1 MLRTASGSVVT
12 CTLNRPAQYNALSS
26 DMLAALQQALESTSR
41 DPACSVLVLAASGA
55 FCRPRFARM
64 RKPESWQNELFNRCS
79 RLMLTIAELQQP
91 VIATVQG
98 VATAAG
104 LSAGRLLRPSPAVP
118 RSARF
123 ATSGS
128 INLGLFC
135 STPAVA
141 LSRSLAPKHA
151 AEMLLTGEFVD
162 AEQAAAWGLVNR
174 CVDDNCLMQ
183 EVQSLADQ
191 LASKVPLRAGVR
203 KTVAAATTAGQGIRL
218 MQLTNW
224 PRQHG
229 ERHVRSGDARRALT
243 LHRQTANAGLERPMS
258 IIDRNV
264 PPPQGGVGHLREWSR
279 QSWWQRYRMSLLV
292 MLPVTTMVMLI
303 AGVAICCSPSFLAL
317 CRTRRRRTVGD
328 WRSADRA
335 RLYAPA

>member
-1 MLRTASGSVVT
+1 MDVKQPGSVEDAPVLRTASGSVVT
-12 CTLNRPAQYNALSS
+12 LTLNRPAQYNALSS
-26 DMLAALQQALESTSR
+26 DMLAALQQALESASR
-41 DPACSVLVLAASGA
+41 DPACSVLVLAASGKA
-55 FCRPRFARM
+55 FCAGHDLREM
-64 RKPESWQNELFNRCS
+64 RANPAESWQNELFNRCS

-91 VIATVQG
+91 VIAAVQG

-104 LSAGRLLRPSPAVP
+104 CQLVASCDLAVAA

-123 ATSGS
+123 ATSG

-191 LASKVPLRAGVR
+191 LASKSRYALASGKRLLRQLR
-203 KTVAAATTAGQGIRL
+203 QGQGYPL
-218 MQLTNW
+218 DAAYQLAAGNMASDMQ
-224 PRQHG
+224 
-229 ERHVRSGDARRALT
+229 SGDA
-243 LHRQTANAGLERPMS
+243 QAGIDAFIAKRPM
-258 IIDRNV
+258 
-264 PPPQGGVGHLREWSR
+264 PAWSGR
-279 QSWWQRYRMSLLV
+279 
-292 MLPVTTMVMLI
+292 
-303 AGVAICCSPSFLAL
+303 
-317 CRTRRRRTVGD
+317 
-328 WRSADRA
+328 
-335 RLYAPA
+335 